1 MINLYAY
8 PDRLEV
14 MADLLDE
21 LAEWEAYEAYMASGA
36 GEDPDADPDPFA
48 GVGSWE
54 EAFGC

>member
-21 LAEWEAYEAYMASGA
+21 LAEWEAYEADMASGA
-36 GEDPDADPDPFA
+36 GEDPDADPFA